1 MKVSFM
7 TWICPDWT
15 LKEVLTA
22 AVRYGY
28 DGVEPRAE
36 GNQKHGVEL
45 AATKKQRSEIASAFA
60 DCGVEMSCIATS
72 VKFSS
77 ADAAERAEMVE
88 RTKKFVDLAADVGC
102 PYLRVFGGKIPEGV
116 AQEDVKRYVAE
127 SLAACGEYAA
137 SKGIQVLLET
147 HDDFRKA
154 QDAVD
159 TVRMADHSNVQIL
172 WDVAHPFHAGESI
185 QEAFDLVAPHA
196 RHLHVH
202 DFLTHDGDRQ
212 PAFIGEGN
220 VPHDEAVRLL
230 KTISF
235 DGHLSGEW
243 IRFGPP
249 EEVLPK
255 DLATL
260 RRYIQEA

>member
-7 TWICPDWT
+7 TWICPEWT
-15 LKEVLTA
+15 LTEVLTG

-45 AATKKQRSEIASAFA
+45 ATTKKQRKEIASAFA

-72 VKFSS
+72 IKYSS
-77 ADAAERAEMVE
+77 ADADERAEMVE

-102 PYLRVFGGKIPEGV
+102 PYLRVFGGKLPDEV
-116 AQEDVKRYVAE
+116 EKEDVKKYVAE
-127 SLAACGEYAA
+127 SLRECGEHAAA
-137 SKGIQVLLET
+137 SEVQVLLET

-159 TVRMADHSNVQIL
+159 TVRMADHASVQIL
-172 WDVAHPFHAGESI
+172 WDIAHPFHAGDTI
-185 QEAFDLVAPHA
+185 QEAFDLVKPHV

-202 DFLTHDGDRQ
+202 DYLTEEGEREA
-212 PAFIGEGN
+212 AFIGEGN
-220 VPHDEAVRLL
+220 VPHEEAVRLL
-230 KTISF
+230 KTIDF
-235 DGHLSGEW
+235 KGHLSGEW
-243 IRFGPP
+243 IKFGPA
-249 EEVLPK
+249 ETVLPR
-255 DLATL
+255 DLGTL
-260 RRYIQEA
+260 RGYIAGG